1 MPTFTGTA
9 KKDILT
15 GTALDDILDG
25 LAGNDWLDGGAG
37 NDTVFGGGGNDV
49 LIGGDG
55 DDQLRGEHGND
66 VLSGGAGND
75 RLQGGAGVGDRDI
88 LDGGDGIDSAFLAGG
103 PAGSHVVADLSAGY
117 ATIPELGSHFTLIDI
132 ENLAGDDGND
142 ILTGDS
148 GANIFHGFLGA
159 DTLTGGSG
167 ADSFHYHAVTEGGDT
182 ITDFVHLTDQIE
194 LLQIDANT
202 NSPLDQAFAW
212 GGATAAANAVWYEES
227 GGNTIVRAD
236 IDGNFSTVEF
246 EITLLGTGHT
256 LTAADFV
263 L

>member
-1 MPTFTGTA
+1 MPGRRR
-9 KKDILT
+9 
-15 GTALDDILDG
+15 
-25 LAGNDWLDGGAG
+25 GA
-37 NDTVFGGGGNDV
+37 
-49 LIGGDG
+49 
-55 DDQLRGEHGND
+55 
-66 VLSGGAGND
+66 
-75 RLQGGAGVGDRDI
+75 
-88 LDGGDGIDSAFLAGG
+88 
-103 PAGSHVVADLSAGY
+103 
-117 ATIPELGSHFTLIDI
+117 
-132 ENLAGDDGND
+132 
-142 ILTGDS
+142 
-148 GANIFHGFLGA
+148 
-159 DTLTGGSG
+159 G